1 MLYKYFLLCLAVPL
15 VLTPIV
21 ISLIGGQVENNPA
34 IYNSDACFS
43 IIQLSDTQYL
53 SWSNPSLYYA
63 TTEWIVNN
71 SQSYNIEMVV
81 HTGDLVD
88 TPTHTSEWEVANS
101 AMMTLLNNSIPY
113 CWDAGNHDQLPPNE
127 TANLWLGDSN
137 TDWLGSQYPA
147 FNQTSM
153 EREPYWV
160 SDVCDGKNTAVT
172 ISYGNYRFLI
182 INLEFLANSSALNWM
197 QNLIEANPS
206 ANVIVATHDYLNRT
220 GGYGTRSISNDGV
233 LDYTWGSN
241 FNATLNQY
249 PNIFLTLSG
258 HILSRTTG
266 AYNQRVG
273 NREEVFFNRQE
284 INGRLGAAAVRI
296 YSFNLTDMQVDVST
310 YALDNQT
317 WLTDS
322 YNQFSF
328 PISLISSMQPTGSLS
343 GTFNPTSAT
352 LPSRTSNPTLTVAPA
367 PTVSPQTSPKPTMAV
382 PENTRFGLEV
392 FVICITSL
400 VLSWKC
406 ISRKHRLSG
415 F

>member
-1 MLYKYFLLCLAVPL
+1 MLHKYFLLCLAVLL
-15 VLTPIV
+15 VLTPV
-21 ISLIGGQVENNPA
+21 VVSLVSGQVESNPTNN
-34 IYNSDACFS
+34 NSDACFS
-43 IIQLSDTQYL
+43 IIQLSDIQYP
-53 SWSNPSLYYA
+53 SWSNPSLLYA

-71 SQSYNIEMVV
+71 SQSYNIKMVV

-101 AMMTLLNNSIPY
+101 AMLTLLNNGIPY

-127 TANLWLGDSN
+127 TADLWLGDSN

-147 FNQTSM
+147 FNQTAM

-160 SDVCDGKNTAVT
+160 SDTCDGKNTAVT
-172 ISYGNYRFLI
+172 ISFDNYRVLI

-206 ANVIVATHDYLNRT
+206 TNVIVATHDYLNRT

-241 FNATLNQY
+241 FNDTLNQY

-266 AYNQRVG
+266 AYNQRVD

-284 INGRLGAAAVRI
+284 IDNRLGAAAVRI
-296 YSFNLTDMQVDVST
+296 YSFDLNNMQVDVST

-322 YNQFSF
+322 YNHFNFS
-328 PISLISSMQPTGSLS
+328 ISLIPTIQPTASPS
-343 GTFNPTSAT
+343 ATSNPTLAT
-352 LPSRTSNPTLTVAPA
+352 LPNCPSNPTLTVAPT
-367 PTVSPQTSPKPTMAV
+367 PTVSPQTSPKPIMAV
-382 PENTRFGLEV
+382 PENSQFAIEV

-400 VLSWKC
+400 TLSWKS
-406 ISRKHRLSG
+406 ISRKHKLSG